1 DTLLGVRAASVLAS
15 ALVSVMVY
23 RIAWLYSRN
32 PETAFRATLWGAA
45 MLPFS
50 ILAFAATPDAG
61 SVLFWTAAVWALSE
75 VLNGNSKNWWLAVG
89 LFAGLGVLAKFTN
102 LFFGL
107 ALVIWLLATREGR
120 SWLATWQVWV
130 GALIGVVVLVPLALW
145 NMANGF
151 VGLERQFGRIGE
163 DTGFAINGVME
174 FWLAFVFLVTPL
186 VFWLVARSLRMG
198 YVPNVLIWLSAPL
211 VIFLTFQAT
220 KTFAGGQWLVPI
232 FPTLAVMA
240 ALAPSKGK
248 AILWAAPSAFAF
260 GGLIL
265 VLGLWPGKPLVGNHL
280 FSQMRGWD
288 QVRAEILTLAED
300 NDLQWVAT
308 DAFGLTGQLNH
319 YMANDL
325 WVLAVNQPERYLFR
339 TDVPQALCDQKALF
353 ISRTKFPDG
362 VPYFQNKQPIFD
374 ITRKDGSREII
385 RYYAA
390 IVQGPSGAHPYF
402 CH

>member
-1 DTLLGVRAASVLAS
+1 MLNSKALWVLILGFAVFHVALAALIPLVEDETYYQLWASAPSAGYYDHPPMVAWGIAAGQTIFGDTLLGVRAASVLAS

-248 AILWAAPSAFAF
+248 AILVSEPK
-260 GGLIL
+260 L
-265 VLGLWPGKPLVGNHL
+265 V
-280 FSQMRGWD
+280 
-288 QVRAEILTLAED
+288 E
-300 NDLQWVAT
+300 
-308 DAFGLTGQLNH
+308 
-319 YMANDL
+319 
-325 WVLAVNQPERYLFR
+325 
-339 TDVPQALCDQKALF
+339 
-353 ISRTKFPDG
+353 
-362 VPYFQNKQPIFD
+362 
-374 ITRKDGSREII
+374 
-385 RYYAA
+385 
-390 IVQGPSGAHPYF
+390 
-402 CH
+402 